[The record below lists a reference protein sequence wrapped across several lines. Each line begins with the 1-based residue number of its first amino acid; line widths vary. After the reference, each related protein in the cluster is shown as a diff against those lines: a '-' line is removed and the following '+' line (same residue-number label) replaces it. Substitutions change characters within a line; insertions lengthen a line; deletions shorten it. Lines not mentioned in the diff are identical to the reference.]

1 MDKKLYKINY
11 LNKYEIVQVIFATLD
26 ESVVNFIT
34 WLKDNDIVDN
44 EQLEIE
50 PAKKIEIIDF
60 KKKLLTKQSK
70 CIII

>member
-11 LNKYEIVQVIFATLD
+11 LDEYEIVQVIFATLD

-34 WLKDNDIVDN
+34 WLKDNNIICD

-50 PAKKIEIIDF
+50 LAEKIEVIDF
-60 KKKLLTKQSK
+60 
-70 CIII
+70 

>member
-11 LNKYEIVQVIFATLD
+11 LDEYETAQIIFATLD

-34 WLKDNDIVDN
+34 WLKDNDIVCD

-50 PAKKIEIIDF
+50 PAEKIEIVDF
-60 KKKLLTKQSK
+60 
-70 CIII
+70 